1 MGGVDSISILQTGF
15 IICLAFA
22 IVFFIISV
30 VLFFVFNIRLIFNIR
45 TGRAKKKTIEEMQKA
60 NSETGR
66 LRAKGKS
73 LTSKLG
79 SDTPPESQFSGFQKN
94 YTSSSGSGSETTSS
108 LENVMENTSY
118 SVNVPSYKYA
128 NENESEFAETS
139 LLNEADISSETTL
152 LSDENDSTGFKI
164 LQRMIFIH
172 TDEIIC

>member
-45 TGRAKKKTIEEMQKA
+45 TGRAKKKTIEEMK
-60 NSETGR
+60 TGR

-139 LLNEADISSETTL
+139 LLNEDDISSETTL
-152 LSDENDSTGFKI
+152 LSEENDSTEFKI